1 MRYFAHNIWG
11 GCTGNGTIYIR
22 IWVFFSLLALP
33 VFLSG
38 DISEADS
45 LRQLIR
51 ITHND
56 SLLGEYY
63 IRLGVLTDETNP
75 QLSIELTQKAL
86 DHFTKADFPLGRAR
100 ALNSMGYNHWLMGQY
115 TTAISYY
122 TEALTIYKTL
132 NKQSGIARVTN
143 NLGAIYWGL
152 NDYNKALEYYQQSL
166 AIRKMMDDRR
176 GESIVLNNIGMVYQE
191 WQLFDQAIQYHHQAV
206 KIAENLDDREAMAYS
221 YYNMGRCFEAQKR
234 TDQALEYFR
243 TAYDEYR
250 KGGKIGGATSLVLR
264 GMGDLYFHQGH
275 FADALYYY
283 RRALSDALL
292 ESNIYRGTHARL
304 SMAKTFFAIDETDSA
319 RIYAGEVL
327 ETAKAYKYDQFLRDI
342 YYLMADMEVQKGN
355 HEKALNYFK
364 MASAIDDSIFNEEK
378 SSRFTELQIQHNL
391 LKKERENELLRKD
404 NEIQMLRIRRE
415 RVIRYSFMTGT
426 LLVLI
431 ALGVLYRQRS
441 DLRRLNQSMAQE
453 IQERKAAEAR
463 IASLLEE
470 KEILLKEVHHRIK
483 NNLNTVRSLLT
494 LQARSLTDPG
504 ARQALKDASNRVQ
517 SMSLL
522 YERLYKSENVHAHS
536 TREYFSSLVYDM
548 IHVFPN
554 SKQVT
559 VKTEIEDFMLSVKI
573 LSDLGIIVTE
583 LITNAMKYAF
593 SEDRCGVIRFQ
604 LFQRD
609 TQLVLKL
616 CNNGVP
622 LPDNFSPENTG
633 GFGLQLVSML
643 IQQLNGSLNVHSHE
657 ETCFVIEFPKPETEG

>member
-1 MRYFAHNIWG
+1 MRHTVRNIWG
-11 GCTGNGTIYIR
+11 VAQEMGAIYIR
-22 IWVFFSLLALP
+22 IWVFFFLLTLP

-51 ITHND
+51 ITRND

-63 IRLGVLTDETNP
+63 IRLGVLTDETDP
-75 QLSIELTQKAL
+75 ELSIELTQKAL
-86 DHFTKADFPLGRAR
+86 NHFMQADFPLGQAR

-166 AIRKMMDDRR
+166 AIRKIMDDRR

-250 KGGKIGGATSLVLR
+250 NGGKIGGATSLVLR

-275 FADALYYY
+275 FEDALYYY
-283 RRALSDALL
+283 RRALSDALQ

-304 SMAKTFFAIDETDSA
+304 SMAKTFFATDETDSA

-327 ETAKAYKYDQFLRDI
+327 ETAKAYEYDQFLRDI
-342 YYLMADMEVQKGN
+342 YYLMADMEVQKEN

-378 SSRFTELQIQHNL
+378 SSRFTELQIQYNL
-391 LKKERENELLRKD
+391 EKKERENELLRKD
-404 NEIQMLRIRRE
+404 NEIQVLRIRRE

-441 DLRRLNQSMAQE
+441 DLKRLNQNMVQE
-453 IQERKAAEAR
+453 IQERKTAEAR

-494 LQARSLTDPG
+494 LQARTLPDPG
-504 ARQALKDASNRVQ
+504 ARQALKDAGNRVQ

-522 YERLYKSENVHAHS
+522 YERLYRSENVHTHS
-536 TREYFSSLVYDM
+536 TQEYFSSL
-548 IHVFPN
+548 IHDIIQVFPN

-573 LSDLGIIVTE
+573 LSGLGIVVTE

-593 SEDRCGVIRFQ
+593 PEDRSGIIRFH

-609 TQLVLKL
+609 THFVLKL

-622 LPDNFSPENTG
+622 LPDNFSPENTS

-643 IQQLNGSLNVHSHE
+643 IQQLNGSLHVHSNE